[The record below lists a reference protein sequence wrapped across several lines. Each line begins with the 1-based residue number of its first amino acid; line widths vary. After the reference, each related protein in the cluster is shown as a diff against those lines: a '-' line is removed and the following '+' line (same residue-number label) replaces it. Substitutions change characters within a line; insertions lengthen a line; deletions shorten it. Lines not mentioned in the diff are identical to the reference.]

1 MHFTVKA
8 YIASEVE
15 QHAVEPVVS
24 VETFRTVPRGGGIS
38 PLRPAFGVEVEDEHV
53 PAGYGADHRRAGI
66 GTPGLYYP
74 LGSRAVAL
82 HGGVDGLACSLE
94 IDPGRPASL
103 VEWIHAV
110 EAGLAEEFFRLLVV
124 DIGYFL
130 EILIF
135 RLQECGT
142 VISLPQSR
150 VRDIQP
156 QALCCV
162 VRQHS
167 GVSGQDRLDSQLC
180 HAGEDVLLQFSIAG
194 VP

>member
-1 MHFTVKA
+1 M
-8 YIASEVE
+8 
-15 QHAVEPVVS
+15 
-24 VETFRTVPRGGGIS
+24 
-38 PLRPAFGVEVEDEHV
+38 PALGVEVEDEHV
-53 PAGYGADHRRAGI
+53 PAGHGADHRRAGI
-66 GTPGLYYP
+66 GTPGLYNP
-74 LGSRAVAL
+74 FGPRTVAL

-130 EILIF
+130 EILVF

-156 QALCCV
+156 QALRCV

-167 GVSGQDRLDSQLC
+167 GVSGQDRLDSQFC
-180 HAGEDVLLQFSIAG
+180 HAGEDFLLQFNISG